1 MLTRTAP
8 PGKRIQRP
16 RATISLPEHLPN
28 GQRHPPSPVPSPS
41 DVAPAALTASSP
53 PDNNAQNGD
62 ADKKMDA
69 HPSSNGS
76 AHHYHSPPP
85 TPSSFPAYPGAVKPL
100 ATLNPNAFTIAAT
113 IIKTCPLQDVI
124 TILIVLLQLPPAFIT
139 AVNLLYAL
147 LTFIPSST
155 NASLSS
161 LPSLNDM
168 FLGSGGTPSIYAIV
182 GADLVMLLL
191 WSLLWPSAQFF
202 ALDLTQAVIAISL
215 GGAAAGRGGTL
226 GTMVWC
232 LVVISFMHVFRLK
245 PKHNSPTSS
254 WLGLI
259 RGDVWSANE
268 QSSTGNVPTLPQS
281 PSSIRSGLAIHILAQ
296 GLVRIIRRWLFR
308 REASQ
313 TLPPRKKNDPEAAH
327 SVSTPRSSSAMAD
340 SNPDIGSGASTDG
353 RHPGPSP
360 AAREGK
366 EKSLSARKK
375 KRQATHVRSQQPFWA
390 ALASTKVSVL
400 KEMEQT
406 QATLDALEADA
417 KDANHVGN
425 ANFLMGEDRIWI
437 SEVGATEVSF
447 GACLMGRDRAQEQDG
462 NHTPNHAA
470 GIDRSKP
477 FYVRING
484 ADWSSTRIREI
495 RPDIAEDQLPEGGMW
510 VGEIFG
516 LTAVQNYYC
525 EFVQVIDD
533 VVIYSTSLI
542 TQQAPCDE
550 QGMWIKFLFKI
561 AQS

>member
-1 MLTRTAP
+1 M
-8 PGKRIQRP
+8 
-16 RATISLPEHLPN
+16 E
-28 GQRHPPSPVPSPS
+28 
-41 DVAPAALTASSP
+41 AST
-53 PDNNAQNGD
+53 
-62 ADKKMDA
+62 
-69 HPSSNGS
+69 SSNGT
-76 AHHYHSPPP
+76 AHPYLSPPA
-85 TPSSFPAYPGAVKPL
+85 TPSAFPAYPGAAKSAV
-100 ATLNPNAFTIAAT
+100 APNANVFTIAAT

-182 GADLVMLLL
+182 GADLVMLIL
-191 WSLLWPSAQFF
+191 WSLLWAPAQHF
-202 ALDLTQAVIAISL
+202 ALDLAQAVIAISL

-226 GTMVWC
+226 GTMLWC
-232 LVVISFMHVFRLK
+232 LVVITFMHLFRLK
-245 PKHNSPTSS
+245 SLRQQGLSS
-254 WLGLI
+254 AWLDLI
-259 RGDVWSANE
+259 RGGVWSSNDQPQPRPAAA
-268 QSSTGNVPTLPQS
+268 LRQS

-313 TLPPRKKNDPEAAH
+313 TIQPRKKNDPEAAP
-327 SVSTPRSSSAMAD
+327 SIPTQRSNSTTGD
-340 SNPDIGSGASTDG
+340 SGPDVGSGASTDG

-360 AAREGK
+360 AARDGK
-366 EKSLSARKK
+366 EKALSARKK

-425 ANFLMGEDRIWI
+425 ANFIVDEDRIWI
-437 SEVGATEVSF
+437 SDVGATEISF
-447 GACLMGRDRAQEQDG
+447 GACLIRRDPEHEREEEQVTC
-462 NHTPNHAA
+462 HSA
-470 GIDRSKP
+470 GIDKSKP

-484 ADWSSTRIREI
+484 ADWSSTRIREL
-495 RPDIAEDQLPEGGMW
+495 RSNLPDDELPGREMW

-516 LTAVQNYYC
+516 LSAVSNYHC
-525 EFVQVIDD
+525 EFVQVMDD

-550 QGMWIKFLFKI
+550 QGLWDRILRLE
-561 AQS
+561 